1 MMLMPQHHK
10 APEHSST
17 KIAQGSAALNLVSF
31 AVACSCGSLVL
42 VEFFL
47 FGRFWKEETESTVTG
62 TSLLDTGLE
71 VLGIKGAR

>member
-17 KIAQGSAALNLVSF
+17 KIVQGSAALNLVSF
-31 AVACSCGSLVL
+31 AVACLCGSLV

-47 FGRFWKEETESTVTG
+47 FGRFWKKETESTVTG